1 MKKLIITSLFFMGIF
16 SQNCFGQLRVD
27 SLGHV
32 SIASNKA
39 ESILSVGGNGHN
51 TFTAQFAPVT
61 GRKAVS
67 IYNVSYTTTSPLG
80 LYIDNIIYD
89 TNKTIWGIRVHS
101 SKMANSLTSGTYY
114 GIVSNGGGSQTKN
127 IGIMGGLEDSQYLGT
142 YNAGIYGSASTS
154 DAFAF
159 PGTYAG
165 YFHGDVRV
173 TGTTYANLLTPS
185 SATPTTQTTIF
196 DENRSSETVIDKL
209 VLLKPTQ
216 LINESE
222 PEVSIV
228 SEEYKKQAEEL
239 GEEIPE
245 NTKLVQTRMSSVR
258 YSIDEQSLRNVCPE
272 LVYEDMDGHVSINY
286 IEMVPL
292 LVQSIKE
299 LNAKIES
306 LEKIISNK

>member
-1 MKKLIITSLFFMGIF
+1 MKKAIITSLFFIGIF
-16 SQNCFGQLRVD
+16 SQNCFGQLKID

-32 SIASNKA
+32 GIASNIA

-51 TFTAQFAPVT
+51 TFTAQFSPVT
-61 GRKAVS
+61 GRKAVCIHNIS
-67 IYNVSYTTTSPLG
+67 QTTNNPLA
-80 LYIDNIIYD
+80 LYIDNVIYD

-101 SKMANSLTSGTYY
+101 SINSNALTSGTYY
-114 GIVSNGGGSQTKN
+114 GIVSNGGGSQNKN
-127 IGIMGGLEDSQYLGT
+127 IGIMGGLEDSPYLGT
-142 YNAGIYGSASTS
+142 YNAGIYGSASAS

-159 PGTYAG
+159 SGTYAG

-185 SATPTTQTTIF
+185 SATPTTQTTIL
-196 DENRSSETVIDKL
+196 DENRSGEIVIDKL

-239 GEEIPE
+239 GEEIPKSTE
-245 NTKLVQTRMSSVR
+245 SVQTRMASVR
-258 YSIDEQSLRNVCPE
+258 YSIDEESLRNLFPE
-272 LVYEDMDGHVSINY
+272 LVYEDLDGNVSINY

-306 LEKIISNK
+306 LEKIISTK